1 VRGIAAIAGML
12 GHLRNLF
19 FVDFS
24 EAIQNSYPLV
34 NIVYLV
40 TGFSHFTV
48 MIFFVLSGSGFRTGP
63 GGL

>member
-1 VRGIAAIAGML
+1 ML

-24 EAIQNSYPLV
+24 EAVRNSNPLV

-40 TGFSHFTV
+40 TGFSHFRV
-48 MIFFVLSGSGFRTGP
+48 MIFFVLSGSGCRTGP
-63 GGL
+63 GGI